1 MLNQINNILYINTIK
16 PSTMKTSLLLLG
28 LIISSAFVNAQNA
41 SEIIKKADNKWN
53 GEKSSQSTMT
63 MTIVR
68 PTWERTIQFKI
79 WTLDRDFSMTLITA
93 PAKEKGQAFLKRE
106 TEMWNWMPTI
116 SRMIKLPPSMM
127 ADGWMGSDYTNDDI
141 LKESSLVVDF
151 DHKIIGSE
159 TIDGWDCWKIE
170 MLPKEEAAV
179 VWGKIIKWISKD
191 EYIMMKS
198 EYFDEDEYLVKTELG
213 TEVKTMDDRK
223 IPSRIE
229 IIPADKENQKTIL
242 VINEIKFNV
251 SIQNS
256 FFSQQN
262 MKRLR

>member
-1 MLNQINNILYINTIK
+1 
-16 PSTMKTSLLLLG
+16 MKTVNVLKSG
-28 LIISSAFVNAQNA
+28 LFAVIVLFNLSSVFAQDA
-41 SEIIKKADNKWN
+41 KDIVRKADTKWN
-53 GEKSSQSTMT
+53 GEKSSQATMT

-79 WTLDRDFSMTLITA
+79 WTLEKDYSMTLITA

-116 SRMIKLPPSMM
+116 SRMIKMPPSMM

-141 LKESSLVVDF
+141 LKESSIVVDF
-151 DHKIIGSE
+151 THKIIGSE
-159 TIDGWDCWKIE
+159 TIDGWDCYKIE
-170 MLPKEEAAV
+170 MYPHEDAAV

-191 EYIMMKS
+191 EFLMMKS
-198 EYFDEDEYLVKTELG
+198 EYFDEDEYLVKTEFG
-213 TEVKTMDDRK
+213 TDVKLMDGRK
-223 IPSRIE
+223 IPSKIE
-229 IIPADKENQKTIL
+229 IIPADKDNQKTV
-242 VINEIKFNV
+242 VIIDDIKFNV
-251 SIQNS
+251 AIQNS

>member
-1 MLNQINNILYINTIK
+1 MRTINVLKSGLLTVAILFNLT
-16 PSTMKTSLLLLG
+16 
-28 LIISSAFVNAQNA
+28 SAFGQDAK
-41 SEIIKKADNKWN
+41 EIIRKADEKWN
-53 GEKSSQSTMT
+53 GEKSSQGTMT

-68 PTWERTIQFKI
+68 PSWERTIQFKI
-79 WTLDRDFSMTLITA
+79 WTLERDYSMTLITA
-93 PAKEKGQAFLKRE
+93 PAKEKGQAFLKRK
-106 TEMWNWMPTI
+106 TEMWNWMPSI

-141 LKESSLVVDF
+141 LKESSIVVDF
-151 DHKIIGSE
+151 THKVIGSE

-170 MLPKEEAAV
+170 MYPNEDAAV

-191 EYIMMKS
+191 EYLMMKS
-198 EYFDEDEYLVKTELG
+198 EYFDEDEYIVKTEFG
-213 TEVKTMDDRK
+213 TDVKTMDGRK

-229 IIPADKENQKTIL
+229 IIPADKNNQKTIV
-242 VINEIKFNV
+242 VIDDIKFNV
-251 SIQNS
+251 PLNNS

>member
-1 MLNQINNILYINTIK
+1 MRTINVLK
-16 PSTMKTSLLLLG
+16 SGLLAVIVLFNL
-28 LIISSAFVNAQNA
+28 SSVFAQDA
-41 SEIIKKADNKWN
+41 KDIVRKADEKWN
-53 GEKSSQSTMT
+53 GEKSSQATMT

-79 WTLDRDFSMTLITA
+79 WTLEKDYSMTLITA

-141 LKESSLVVDF
+141 LKESSIVVDF
-151 DHKIIGSE
+151 THKVIGSE

-170 MLPKEEAAV
+170 MYPHEDAAV

-191 EYIMMKS
+191 EYLMMKS
-198 EYFDEDEYLVKTELG
+198 EYFDEDEYLVKTEFG
-213 TEVKTMDDRK
+213 TDVKVMDGRK
-223 IPSRIE
+223 IPSKIE
-229 IIPADKENQKTIL
+229 IIPADKDNQKTV
-242 VINEIKFNV
+242 VIIDDIKFNV
-251 SIQNS
+251 ALQNS

>member
-1 MLNQINNILYINTIK
+1 MR
-16 PSTMKTSLLLLG
+16 TSVLLLG
-28 LIISSAFVNAQNA
+28 LIISSVFVNAQNA
-41 SEIIKKADNKWN
+41 TEIIKKADNKWN
-53 GEKSSQSTMT
+53 GEESSQSTMT

-191 EYIMMKS
+191 EYLMMKS
-198 EYFDEDEYLVKTELG
+198 EYYDEDDYLVKTELG

-229 IIPADKENQKTIL
+229 IIPADKENQKTII
-242 VINEIKFNV
+242 VIDEIKFNV

>member
-1 MLNQINNILYINTIK
+1 MK
-16 PSTMKTSLLLLG
+16 TMKMLKSTLLMG
-28 LIISSAFVNAQNA
+28 LILIGLTPAFGQDAK
-41 SEIIKKADNKWN
+41 EIVRKADEKWN
-53 GEKSSQSTMT
+53 GEKSSQGTMT

-79 WTLDRDFSMTLITA
+79 WTLGRDYSMTLITS

-141 LKESSLVVDF
+141 LKESSMVVDF
-151 DHKIIGSE
+151 THKVVGSE
-159 TIDGWDCWKIE
+159 NIDGWDCWKIE
-170 MLPKEEAAV
+170 MIPNEDAAV

-191 EYIMMKS
+191 EYLMMKS
-198 EYFDEDEYLVKTELG
+198 EYYDEDEYLVKTEFG
-213 TEVKTMDDRK
+213 SDVKIMNDRK
-223 IPSRIE
+223 IPSKIE
-229 IIPADKENQKTIL
+229 IIPADKENQKTIV

-251 SIQNS
+251 NIQES